1 MLRASAEAS
10 GLKVELR
17 AVADPTIESGVPHGA
32 ELLAFAD
39 AVTGNDAKA
48 LERARHRLLHAVGPR
63 ALVQAAAIAANFN
76 MNDRAANAIG
86 IVLES
91 MFLRDSA
98 DYRVALGIDGY
109 PSAKNSLKSK

>member
-10 GLKVELR
+10 GLKIELKS
-17 AVADPTIESGVPHGA
+17 VVDPKLESGIAHGA

-39 AVTGNDAKA
+39 AVAGNDAVA
-48 LERARHRLLHAVGPR
+48 LKRARDNLLEAGGPG
-63 ALVQAAAIAANFN
+63 ALVQAAAIAANFS

-91 MFLRDSA
+91 IFVRGSA
-98 DYRVALGIDGY
+98 DYRAVLGIDNY
-109 PSAKNSLKSK
+109 RSARNTLTLK